1 MEASFLNFST
11 FSASQFG
18 LETCQNI
25 FIQAEKNVKML
36 TERQALF
43 KQAALEAKKAG
54 NMEEAKEYLR
64 QFKGFDRLIESAKG
78 GRPVDFNTLPVPPQQ
93 IRGELLE
100 VYLSQAACGISK
112 VLKLLTNDRAC
123 FLFHVGLTFSSLLC
137 LHFPPFFGEALLCR
151 SFDFW
156 WQVSTL

>member
-1 MEASFLNFST
+1 MELLFKFFRPLP
-11 FSASQFG
+11 
-18 LETCQNI
+18 
-25 FIQAEKNVKML
+25 IQAEKNVKML

-100 VYLSQAACGISK
+100 V
-112 VLKLLTNDRAC
+112 
-123 FLFHVGLTFSSLLC
+123 
-137 LHFPPFFGEALLCR
+137 
-151 SFDFW
+151 
-156 WQVSTL
+156 

>member
-64 QFKGFDRLIESAKG
+64 QFKGFDRLIESARG

-93 IRGELLE
+93 IRGE
-100 VYLSQAACGISK
+100 
-112 VLKLLTNDRAC
+112 
-123 FLFHVGLTFSSLLC
+123 
-137 LHFPPFFGEALLCR
+137 
-151 SFDFW
+151 
-156 WQVSTL
+156 

>member
-1 MEASFLNFST
+1 
-11 FSASQFG
+11 
-18 LETCQNI
+18 
-25 FIQAEKNVKML
+25 ML

-64 QFKGFDRLIESAKG
+64 QFKGFDRLIESARG

-93 IRGELLE
+93 IRGELLLE

-112 VLKLLTNDRAC
+112 VLKLLTNDRASMLSVSC
-123 FLFHVGLTFSSLLC
+123 RPDLQFLVVLAFSAIFRGGVALSLL
-137 LHFPPFFGEALLCR
+137 
-151 SFDFW
+151 
-156 WQVSTL
+156 